1 MSGNQI
7 RRVERDGVS
16 FFRFPV
22 FDPYP
27 LIQGF
32 STRLGGVSTGDC
44 AAMNMSYTRGDAVED
59 VRENFRIFARTL
71 GCDVNEFVLTDQV
84 HSTKIRRV
92 GKDDCGEAF
101 LEKRSIRETD
111 GLVTDEPGVVLMTFF
126 ADCVPLMFYD
136 PVRQAVGN
144 AHSGWRG
151 TVQRMGQKM
160 VECMAR
166 EFGSKPED
174 IRAVVGPSICR
185 GCYEVNGEVTEQ
197 FDRAFSP
204 KYRDELYTEKPNG
217 HFQLDLW
224 AANRIILEE
233 AGLKP
238 EHISVSGLCTYE
250 NPELLFSHR
259 FTNGRR
265 GNLSAALGLRG

>member
-1 MSGNQI
+1 MAVNQV
-7 RRVERDGVS
+7 RQVRRDGVS
-16 FFRFPV
+16 LFRFPI
-22 FDPYP
+22 FEPYP

-32 STRLGGVSTGDC
+32 STRLGGVSSGDC
-44 AAMNMSYTRGDAVED
+44 ASMNMSYTRGDAVED
-59 VRENFRIFARTL
+59 VRENFRIFARAI
-71 GCDVNEFVLTDQV
+71 GCGADDFVLTDQI
-84 HSTKIRRV
+84 HGTEIRRV
-92 GKDDCGEAF
+92 GRDDCGEAF
-101 LEKRSIRETD
+101 LEKRSIRGTD
-111 GLVTDEPGVVLMTFF
+111 GLVTDEKRVVLMTFF

-136 PVRQAVGN
+136 PVRKAVGN

-151 TVQRMGQKM
+151 TVLRMGQKM
-160 VECMAR
+160 TECMAR

-174 IRAVVGPSICR
+174 IRAVIGPSICR
-185 GCYEVNGEVTEQ
+185 RCYEVSGDVIEE
-197 FDRAFSP
+197 FDRVFSP
-204 KYRDELYTEKPNG
+204 KYRDELYTEKQNG

-250 NPELLFSHR
+250 NPDLLFSHR

-265 GNLSAALGLRG
+265 GNLSAVIGLRG